1 MRQSV
6 KLNNLNKRMEIGTI
20 TAQSIFDNNA
30 SSIKLTWLCAHDG
43 ANRSFLPEVISKA
56 TSGADLVGHV
66 NLIHPNRIQ
75 VFGQEELD
83 YYARFNE
90 AKRRLHFGELIA
102 LNSPFLVVADDGLVL
117 DDLLLYCTC
126 SSTPLFSTP
135 LSAAA
140 VIDHLR
146 LYLSR
151 ILAPRTTMHGVF
163 LDILGIGVML
173 VGASGIGK
181 SELGLELISRGHGLV
196 ADDSVELYKFSSDHV
211 EGRCPSLLQN
221 LLEVRGLGLLDIK
234 AIFGETAVRRK
245 MNLNLVIEL
254 IRRNEDEY
262 PRLPFES
269 QFFHIL
275 GLPIDKVTLQV
286 AAGRNLAV
294 LVEAAVRNTILRFRG
309 IDTLKDFMVKQYQA
323 MQEPSTESSS

>member
-1 MRQSV
+1 
-6 KLNNLNKRMEIGTI
+6 MEISAI
-20 TAQSIFDNNA
+20 TAQSIFDDNA
-30 SSIKLTWLCAHDG
+30 ASIKLTWLCGHEG
-43 ANRSFLPEVISKA
+43 ADRGFLPEVISKA

-75 VFGQEELD
+75 VLGQEELD
-83 YYARFNE
+83 YYSRFSE
-90 AKRRLHFGELIA
+90 DKRRFHLGELIT
-102 LNSPFLVVADDGLVL
+102 LDSPFLVVADDGLVF
-117 DDLLLYCTC
+117 DDLLLYCTR
-126 SSTPLFSTP
+126 SSTPLFTTP
-135 LSAAA
+135 LSSAA
-140 VIDHLR
+140 VIDRLR

-196 ADDSVELYKFSSDHV
+196 ADDSVELYKFSSDYV
-211 EGRCPSLLQN
+211 EGRCPTLLQN

-234 AIFGETAVRRK
+234 AIFGETAVRRQ
-245 MNLNLVIEL
+245 MNLNLVVEL
-254 IRRNEDEY
+254 IRRTEEECS
-262 PRLPFES
+262 RLPFES

-309 IDTLKDFMVKQYQA
+309 IDTLKDFMIRQYQA
-323 MQEPSTESSS
+323 MENTEVNS